1 MARILIV
8 GAGIVGLSVARAAL
22 RRGHAV
28 TLIEQ
33 GEVPN
38 PHAASHDQ
46 HRMIRM
52 HYGAAEG
59 YTRMVGQAFAAWE
72 TLWQEIGA
80 RHFADCGAL
89 AISASPGDYADATL
103 AVFRRLDVP
112 HEVLGAAEIERLCP
126 HLRLPLTAR
135 GLLARP
141 GGPLFADRI
150 LHDLARL
157 VTRGGTA
164 IMTRTQAVAV
174 DETAGSVTTADG
186 RVLAGDFVVVAAGAW
201 LSGLLP
207 SEYGTLPV
215 FRQTL
220 CYVEPPPVYRESWA
234 AGPAIVVLG
243 ERNVYALPPLAGT
256 GLKFG
261 SGGRRRPGT
270 PAEGFDEDLEQ
281 GRRVIDDFGPYLR
294 DAQDYRPLRMQV
306 GYYVMD
312 DTRRFALHQA
322 RRRLVVTNCDGQ
334 MFKFGPLIGEHIM
347 AAWDGETS
355 FAELASWGAGSV
367 AT

>member
-33 GEVPN
+33 GDVPN

-59 YTRMVGQAFAAWE
+59 YTRMVRQAFTAWE

-89 AISASPGDYADATL
+89 AVSVSPGDYADATL
-103 AVFRRLDVP
+103 EVFRRLDVP
-112 HEVLGAAEIERLCP
+112 HNLLGAAELERLCP
-126 HLRLPLTAR
+126 QLQLPRTAW
-135 GLLARP
+135 GLLACP

-150 LHDLARL
+150 LSDLTRL
-157 VTRGGTA
+157 VTSGGA
-164 IMTRTQAVAV
+164 VIMPYMQAVAV

-186 RVLAGDFVVVAAGAW
+186 QVLTGDFVVIAAGAW
-201 LSGLLP
+201 LPGLLAA
-207 SEYGTLPV
+207 EYSALPV

-220 CYVEPPPVYRESWA
+220 CYVEPPPAYRESWA

-243 ERNVYALPPLAGT
+243 DRNVYTLPPLAGT

-261 SGGRRRPGT
+261 SGGRRRPGR
-270 PAEGFDEDLEQ
+270 PSEGFEEGLEQ
-281 GRRVIDDFGPYLR
+281 GRQVIDDFGPYLR
-294 DAQDYRPLRMQV
+294 NAQDYRPLRMQV

-312 DTRRFALHQA
+312 DSRRFALHQT

-334 MFKFGPLIGEHIM
+334 MFKFGPFIGERIM
-347 AAWDGETS
+347 SAWDGETS
-355 FAELASWGAGSV
+355 FAELARWGAGLV
-367 AT
+367 A

>member
-1 MARILIV
+1 MARILVI

-33 GEVPN
+33 GAVPN

-59 YTRMVGQAFAAWE
+59 YTRMVREAFVAWE
-72 TLWQEIGA
+72 TLWQDVGA

-89 AISASPGDYADATL
+89 AVSAAPGDYADATL
-103 AVFRRLDVP
+103 TTFRRLDVP
-112 HEVLGAAEIERLCP
+112 HEVLTAAEVERICP
-126 HLRLPLTAR
+126 HLQLPASAR
-135 GLLARP
+135 GVLARP

-150 LHDLARL
+150 QHDLVAL
-157 VTRGGTA
+157 VTSGGAT
-164 IMTRTQAVAV
+164 IMPHTRAAAV

-186 RVLAGDFVVVAAGAW
+186 RTLAGDLVVVAAGAW
-201 LSGLLP
+201 LPGLLP
-207 SEYGTLPV
+207 AEYGTLPV

-220 CYVEPPPVYRESWA
+220 CYVAPPPAYRESWS

-243 ERNVYALPPLAGT
+243 ERNVYALPPLSGT
-256 GLKFG
+256 DLKFG
-261 SGGRRRPGT
+261 SGEQRRLGDPSL
-270 PAEGFDEDLEQ
+270 GFDEGLER

-294 DAQDYRPLRMQV
+294 DTRDYRPLRMQV

-312 DTRRFALHQA
+312 DSRRFALHRT

-334 MFKFGPLIGEHIM
+334 MFKFGPLIGERIM
-347 AAWDGETS
+347 AAWDGELAFT
-355 FAELASWGAGSV
+355 ELTRWGAGI
-367 AT
+367 